1 MGNWRHLNHLSGAA
15 SDVCHV
21 MDEKGRGESQSRDL
35 SSLWPGAPE
44 ALLGLVLLL
53 GPCVCH
59 LLFPVCTSCHLP
71 TEVEW
76 NTACQGG
83 WVKSWLCCFLRCDP
97 HLVRGITAQSL
108 VSGPELPQPSPHS
121 FIRWPCLSATWFSPL
136 QGERDNGTSS
146 GAVVRVECLITRS
159 YSDLSFTWI
168 WVKTNFLFFPKDTKY
183 KVLFSFLK

>member
-1 MGNWRHLNHLSGAA
+1 M
-15 SDVCHV
+15 
-21 MDEKGRGESQSRDL
+21 
-35 SSLWPGAPE
+35 
-44 ALLGLVLLL
+44 
-53 GPCVCH
+53 
-59 LLFPVCTSCHLP
+59 CTSCHLP

-121 FIRWPCLSATWFSPL
+121 FIRWPCLSATWFSHL

-159 YSDLSFTWI
+159 APGAGLDAGQAPCHWWRVSALGLAAPSAWKALPHWACSLIPPGLCSSAPFQGDLTW
-168 WVKTNFLFFPKDTKY
+168 LCY
-183 KVLFSFLK
+183 